1 MSKTTLMKNLV
12 IFTDLDGTL
21 LDHYTYSFE
30 PALPMLY
37 TLKTSAIPL
46 IITTSKTKNEVLR
59 LQKLLEINDPF
70 IVENGAGIIIPK
82 DGTYEVIALGHS
94 YDYTREA
101 FERYAQHVDIHGFF
115 DMSLEE
121 IMEHTQLP
129 KQQASDSKARLF
141 TEPFIMKDPSQLQTL
156 EAMAEKDDLQIIK
169 GGRFYHLI
177 TKGQDKAKA
186 IQAMRL
192 YFEGKRE
199 KPFQTLAL
207 GDSENDRS
215 MLQSVDIA
223 ILIPH
228 PDGSFMPCRIPNLI
242 RAPFPGPKG
251 WNIALKALF
260 DV

>member
-1 MSKTTLMKNLV
+1 MSNTTLMKNIV
-12 IFTDLDGTL
+12 IFSDLDGTL
-21 LDHYTYSFE
+21 LDHHTYSFE
-30 PALPMLY
+30 AALPMVAA
-37 TLKTSAIPL
+37 LKASDIPL
-46 IITTSKTKNEVLR
+46 VIVTSKTKNEVIR
-59 LQKLLEINDPF
+59 LQKLLQIDHPF

-82 DGTYEVIALGHS
+82 EGSYEVIALGYG
-94 YDYTREA
+94 YDYVREA
-101 FERYAQHVDIHGFF
+101 FERYAQSVDIHGFF
-115 DMSLEE
+115 DMTLEE

-129 KQQASDSKARLF
+129 KQQASDSKIRLF
-141 TEPFIMKDPSQLQTL
+141 TEPFIMRDPSQLEKL
-156 EAMAEKDDLQIIK
+156 EAMAEKDDLQIVK

-192 YFEGKRE
+192 YFEGRRE
-199 KPFQTLAL
+199 KHFQTLAL

-215 MLQSVDIA
+215 MLQSVDIP

-228 PDGSFMPCRIPNLI
+228 PDGTFMPCRIPNLI